1 MGHTRGYEII
11 KSDTSRRQHNSGK
24 PDPRG
29 RKSLLSEKD
38 VDRIDEILQ
47 TLGFDGRAITW
58 TQLAA
63 TADAPSVSWRTIQ
76 CAPSNRGYTKCIACT
91 KTYVSKPLMDKRKAW
106 ANQKR
111 NGYSIDAWK
120 KVCFLDEAYSD
131 EDLNESYRLFASKV
145 NVHVKTVFKNRMSQS
160 RRIKNK
166 YHHCWA
172 AVGYNFKS
180 ELIFYEVPGNSNR
193 KMNQRVYINSI
204 LEPIVKPWLK
214 AGEDFVLEKN
224 NDSGH
229 GSDWKA
235 EYLII
240 FTIVF
245 FNLLILFQ

>member
-11 KSDTSRRQHNSGK
+11 KSDTSRRQHNTGK
-24 PDPRG
+24 PDARG

-38 VDRIDEILQ
+38 VDRIDEILR
-47 TLGFDGRAITW
+47 TLGIDGRAITW

-63 TADAPSVSWRTIQ
+63 AADAPSVSWRTIQ
-76 CAPSNRGYTKCIACT
+76 CALSNRGYTKCMACT

-106 ANQKR
+106 AKQKR
-111 NGYSIDAWK
+111 NAYSIDDWK
-120 KVCFLDEAYSD
+120 KVCFLDEVYSD
-131 EDLNESYRLFASKV
+131 EDLNESYTL
-145 NVHVKTVFKNRMSQS
+145 
-160 RRIKNK
+160 
-166 YHHCWA
+166 
-172 AVGYNFKS
+172 GYNFKS
-180 ELIFYEVPGNSNR
+180 ELIFYEVPGNSNG

-224 NDSGH
+224 KDSGH

-245 FNLLILFQ
+245 F

>member
-11 KSDTSRRQHNSGK
+11 KSDTSRRQHNTGK
-24 PDPRG
+24 PDARG

-63 TADAPSVSWRTIQ
+63 AADAPSVSWRTIQ
-76 CAPSNRGYTKCIACT
+76 CALSNRGYTKCMACT

-106 ANQKR
+106 AKQKR
-111 NGYSIDAWK
+111 NAYSIDDWK
-120 KVCFLDEAYSD
+120 KVCFLDEVYSD
-131 EDLNESYRLFASKV
+131 EDLNESYTL
-145 NVHVKTVFKNRMSQS
+145 
-160 RRIKNK
+160 
-166 YHHCWA
+166 
-172 AVGYNFKS
+172 GYNLKS
-180 ELIFYEVPGNSNR
+180 ELIFYEVPGNSNG

-240 FTIVF
+240 FTMVF
-245 FNLLILFQ
+245 F